1 MQSRYTSLF
10 LGVIC
15 ALTLMALASY
25 HEISASAFGLSAGA
39 PREFEN
45 DSLVPLQRAAVAN
58 FADVY
63 AADAAWRAAN
73 AREYS
78 LAELRKRGD
87 GRRSAREA
95 MQDRVFSAQ
104 RAGQRGRAIG
114 ELERWVARNPRDAD
128 ALLSLARLLNES
140 GRKSES
146 VARYRQ
152 ALAVAR

>member
-1 MQSRYTSLF
+1 MHSRYTTLF

-25 HEISASAFGLSAGA
+25 HEISAAAFGLSAGA

-45 DSLVPLQRAAVAN
+45 DSLAPLQRPAVAN
-58 FADVY
+58 FADIY
-63 AADAAWRAAN
+63 AADAAWRATN

-104 RAGQRGRAIG
+104 RAGNRGRAIA